1 MRRMIGPA
9 QVVAVPMFIVMFAA
23 IARTAS
29 NSAAPKAEPPSA
41 PPAIPVDQPGS
52 QPASVNP
59 LTGLVSVASTNY
71 QPLSLNERWVLY
83 WKQNYL
89 SAGAYAGPVLTALLL
104 DQASGASAR
113 WGGGV
118 EGYGRRLA
126 SRLGEANLQG
136 TVQAPLAAI
145 LHEDVRYISSSH
157 HGFGR
162 RALHAVIF
170 SFLTYDSHG
179 HPTPNFANFAGYYF
193 SAAVATSWL
202 PGQHFRAGY
211 TFTTASEQLV
221 LAVPVNLLQ
230 EFWPEVHRKILRS

>member
-1 MRRMIGPA
+1 MCRTIGRA

-23 IARTAS
+23 VARTAS
-29 NSAAPKAEPPSA
+29 NSDAPEAEPPSA
-41 PPAIPVDQPGS
+41 PPPILVDQPGS

-59 LTGLVSVASTNY
+59 LTGLVSVSSVNY
-71 QPLSLNERWVLY
+71 RPLSLNDRWVLY
-83 WKQNYL
+83 WKQNYF

-104 DQASGASAR
+104 DQASGTPAQ

-126 SRLGEANLQG
+126 SRLGEADLQG

-145 LHEDVRYISSSH
+145 LHEDVRYISSSQ

-162 RALHAVIF
+162 RALHAIIF

-179 HPTPNFANFAGYYF
+179 HPTPNFANFVGYYV

-202 PGQHFRAGY
+202 PGQHYRAGY
-211 TFTTASEQLV
+211 TFSRASEQVV

-230 EFWPEVHRKILRS
+230 EFWPEVRRKILRR

>member
-1 MRRMIGPA
+1 MIGRA

-29 NSAAPKAEPPSA
+29 NSDDPQTEPPTA
-41 PPAIPVDQPGS
+41 PPPIPVGQPGS

-59 LTGLVSVASTNY
+59 LTGLVSVSSANY
-71 QPLSLNERWVLY
+71 RPLSLNERWVLY

-104 DQASGASAR
+104 DQASGTPVQ
-113 WGGGV
+113 WGSGV
-118 EGYGRRLA
+118 EGYGRRFA
-126 SRLGEANLQG
+126 SRLGETILQG

-145 LHEDVRYISSSH
+145 FHEDVRYISSSQ
-157 HGFGR
+157 HGFRR

-170 SFLTYDSHG
+170 SFLTYDNHG
-179 HPTPNFANFAGYYF
+179 HPTPNFANFAGYYV

-202 PGQHFRAGY
+202 PGQHYRTGY
-211 TFTTASEQLV
+211 TFSTASEQLV

-230 EFWPEVHRKILRS
+230 EFWPEVRRKILHR

>member
-1 MRRMIGPA
+1 MIGRA
-9 QVVAVPMFIVMFAA
+9 QVVVVPMFIMMFAA

-29 NSAAPKAEPPSA
+29 NSDTSEAEPASA
-41 PPAIPVDQPGS
+41 PPRIAVGQPGS

-59 LTGLVSVASTNY
+59 LTGLVSVSSANY
-71 QPLSLNERWVLY
+71 RPLSLNERWVLY
-83 WKQNYL
+83 WKQNYF

-104 DQASGASAR
+104 DQASGAPAQ

-126 SRLGEANLQG
+126 SRLGEAILQG
-136 TVQAPLAAI
+136 TVQAPVAAI
-145 LHEDVRYISSSH
+145 LHEDVRYISSSQ

-179 HPTPNFANFAGYYF
+179 HPTPNLANFAGYYV

-202 PGQHFRAGY
+202 PGQHYRFGY
-211 TFTTASEQLV
+211 TFSTASEQLV

-230 EFWPEVHRKILRS
+230 EFWPEVRRKIPRR

>member
-1 MRRMIGPA
+1 MIGRA
-9 QVVAVPMFIVMFAA
+9 QVVVVPMFIMMFAA

-29 NSAAPKAEPPSA
+29 NSDTSEAEPASA
-41 PPAIPVDQPGS
+41 PPLIAVGQPGS

-59 LTGLVSVASTNY
+59 LTGLVSVSSANY
-71 QPLSLNERWVLY
+71 RPLSLNERWVLY
-83 WKQNYL
+83 WKQNYF

-104 DQASGASAR
+104 DQASGAPAQ

-126 SRLGEANLQG
+126 SRLGEAILQG
-136 TVQAPLAAI
+136 TVQAPVAAI
-145 LHEDVRYISSSH
+145 LHEDVRYISSSQ

-179 HPTPNFANFAGYYF
+179 HPTPNIANFAGYYV
-193 SAAVATSWL
+193 SAPLVPRGF
-202 PGQHFRAGY
+202 PGN
-211 TFTTASEQLV
+211 TTG
-221 LAVPVNLLQ
+221 PDI
-230 EFWPEVHRKILRS
+230 R